1 MARHARAGRLA
12 EPTDAV
18 GLAVIGTDGTLL
30 VVGIAAPGTVPEK
43 IAGFDLPLA
52 ATAALAAMVFA
63 YTGGKLSRREGGLW
77 LAACLLYLGFTA
89 GLI

>member
-18 GLAVIGTDGTLL
+18 GLAVIGTGGTLL
-30 VVGIAAPGTVPEK
+30 VVGLAAPGPVHEK
-43 IAGFDLPLA
+43 IAGFDLPLT

-63 YTGGKLSRREGGLW
+63 
-77 LAACLLYLGFTA
+77 
-89 GLI
+89 